1 MMVTRQA
8 GSLQNSSGA
17 PTGVG
22 PQRDTMPRAG
32 RRRTVSKLLSG
43 LLSGLGPALTLSTL
57 AVLIS
62 PPVLAA
68 PPLMQDNAAADKAE
82 AEIPLQTLSTG
93 LDRPWGMAQLPGGD
107 LLVTQKGGSLL
118 RLSATGKTLATI
130 SGVPAVADKGQGG
143 LLGIAIDPDF
153 SSGSPWVYLSYSEPG
168 AGKESGLVGTSVA
181 RGKLVGQALVDVQVI
196 FSQQPKVDGGG
207 HFGSRLVFAR
217 DKTLFITTG
226 ERMKGEPSQDLM
238 QTLGKIIH
246 IQRDGSIP
254 AGNPDFGKPSRP
266 GIWSYGHRNVQ
277 GAALHPVT
285 GELWISEH
293 GPQGGDEIN
302 IARAGKNYGWP
313 VKSYGCPY
321 GSPVGEACRI
331 GGGTQAPTFEE
342 PLTTW
347 VPLSIAPSGLTF
359 YTGAMFPAW
368 RGNLFLGALGG
379 QALWRLTLDGDKVVA
394 RQKLYGSQGERI
406 RDVIQA
412 QDGALLMLTDSG
424 KLLRLAR

>member
-1 MMVTRQA
+1 MMMVIRPMWRLA
-8 GSLQNSSGA
+8 RSGA
-17 PTGVG
+17 AIDVG
-22 PQRDTMPRAG
+22 QRTASTPRAG
-32 RRRTVSKLLSG
+32 RLRTPSLLLSG
-43 LLSGLGPALTLSTL
+43 LMLSGLVGLVAPSAY
-57 AVLIS
+57 
-62 PPVLAA
+62 AA
-68 PPLMQDNAAADKAE
+68 APLMQDNAPADKTE
-82 AEIPLQTLSTG
+82 AEIALQTLTTS

-118 RLSATGKTLATI
+118 RLSPTGKTVATI
-130 SGVPAVADKGQGG
+130 TGVPTVSDKGQGG

-153 SSGSPWVYLSYSEPG
+153 SAGSPWVYLSYSEPG
-168 AGKESGLVGTSVA
+168 TGKESSLAGTAVA

-379 QALWRLTLDGDKVVA
+379 QALWRLTLDGDKVVS
-394 RQKLYGSQGERI
+394 RQKLYGSLGERI